1 MVIALKKVDNLQQ
14 KRILVASTTIILA
27 YLVLFSKSL
36 FVFNEIRV
44 RLKFSVVLEK
54 YLENHITG

>member
-1 MVIALKKVDNLQQ
+1 MQQ
-14 KRILVASTTIILA
+14 KIILVASTTIILA
-27 YLVLFSKSL
+27 YLVLFSKSNGKKGL

-44 RLKFSVVLEK
+44 KLKFAVVLEK